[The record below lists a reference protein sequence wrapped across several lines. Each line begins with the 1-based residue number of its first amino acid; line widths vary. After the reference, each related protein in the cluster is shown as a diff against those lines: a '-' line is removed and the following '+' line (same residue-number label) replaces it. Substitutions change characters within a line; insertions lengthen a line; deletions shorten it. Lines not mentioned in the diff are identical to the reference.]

1 MKLIHAEHLLSE
13 CHIAVEGRN
22 ILVNAREQPL
32 TDLRRHIVSADRR
45 LKGALIPSRL
55 RKEEKLLHLRIVER
69 RNGVPEAL
77 IGSVVLLKHFL
88 AELTIRR
95 CLEQRKSAVRNLH
108 FLVAVLY
115 RRELHV
121 RILQHRETLIGCES
135 HDVCR
140 RKQLLLTLIQGVRR
154 KTNRIVNRNLK
165 CAERRA
171 TLIVGV
177 HLLLAECQHFRLNE
191 RCLLEDLY
199 IRTLCFL

>member
-45 LKGALIPSRL
+45 LKGALIPSCL

-88 AELTIRR
+88 AELTVRR

-108 FLVAVLY
+108 FLVAVLH
-115 RRELHV
+115 RREFHV
-121 RILQHRETLIGCES
+121 RILKHRETLVGCKR
-135 HDVCR
+135 HDVCC

-165 CAERRA
+165 CAERREA
-171 TLIVGV
+171 LIVGV

-191 RCLLEDLY
+191 RCLLEDFY